1 MPTLNRETGFYQ
13 GKTVERN
20 GQTYLT
26 ECLPTA
32 VANYL
37 LLHGISK
44 DAIENVLQGIIERPE
59 YMGVG
64 GGVSTFDI
72 PEIVERALRTHIDE
86 DIRVTLYST
95 IPKNK
100 VPNEKKNRVKH
111 IPKGTNISP
120 PVIVLTEVERSFQ
133 HLWVV
138 AGGPFVP
145 ERIDNDGKAH
155 ESLRPIGGYLEI
167 KGL

>member
-1 MPTLNRETGFYQ
+1 MPTLNEETGFYR
-13 GKTVERN
+13 GKTFEKN
-20 GQTYLT
+20 GEEYFG
-26 ECLPTA
+26 ECVPTA

-44 DAIENVLQGIIERPE
+44 DAIENVLQGIIECPD

-64 GGVSTFDI
+64 GGVSTFDM

-86 DIRVTLYST
+86 DIQVALYST
-95 IPKNK
+95 IPENK

-120 PVIVLTEVERSFQ
+120 PTIVLTEVERSFQ
-133 HLWVV
+133 HVWVV
-138 AGGPFVP
+138 AGGPFAP
-145 ERIDNDGKAH
+145 ERIDNDGKVY
-155 ESLRPIGGYLEI
+155 ESLRPVGGCLEI